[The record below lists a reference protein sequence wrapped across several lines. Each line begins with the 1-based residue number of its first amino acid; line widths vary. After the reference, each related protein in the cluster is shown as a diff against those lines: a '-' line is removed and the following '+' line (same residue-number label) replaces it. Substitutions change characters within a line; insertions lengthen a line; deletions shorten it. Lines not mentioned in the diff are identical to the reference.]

1 MMYRRSNRQRL
12 ALAALL
18 AATATLVTLDFREG
32 EGGPLRRVQDVAIAV
47 VAPLQSGVGEVFGPV
62 GDFFSTLSRLG
73 SLKEENARLLGE
85 IKALQG
91 QQTRFPEVLRENRRL
106 KALTDQKDW
115 VQGRTLGAKVI
126 GVGPSNQEWT
136 VFLDKGSAHGL
147 KEDMAV
153 VSSEG
158 LVGRVILAGESYSK
172 VLLAIDPQHSAGAR
186 LTGSGETGVVSGR
199 SDQDLKFDLIDPAT
213 RLQKGETVVTSGYD
227 RGIYPSGIPIGRVT
241 GSRIAQDGLT
251 KSASVRPFV
260 KFSRLD
266 SVLVLMD
273 SGSIVKSPGQ

>member
-32 EGGPLRRVQDVAIAV
+32 SGGPLRRVQDVAMSV
-47 VAPLQSGVGEVFGPV
+47 VAPLQSGVGDVFRPV
-62 GDFFSTLSRLG
+62 GDTFSTLSRLG
-73 SLKEENARLLGE
+73 SLKRENAQLRTE
-85 IKALQG
+85 VKALQG
-91 QQTRFPEVLRENRRL
+91 QQTRFPELIRENRRL
-106 KALTDQKDW
+106 KALTEQKDW
-115 VQGRTLGAKVI
+115 VQGRTLGAQVI

-136 VFLDKGSAHGL
+136 VFLNKGSSEGL

-158 LVGRVILAGESYSK
+158 LVGKIVLAGESYSK

-186 LTGSGETGVVSGR
+186 LTGSGETGVVSGK
-199 SDQDLKFDLIDPAT
+199 SDEDLTFELIDPAT
-213 RLQKGETVVTSGYD
+213 KITKGETVVTSGYD
-227 RGIYPSGIPIGRVT
+227 RGIYPPGIPIGRVT
-241 GSRIAQDGLT
+241 GYWTAQDGLT

-266 SVLVLMD
+266 TVLVLLD
-273 SGSIVKSPGQ
+273 SGSIVKAAEH

>member
-18 AATATLVTLDFREG
+18 AATATLVTLDFRG
-32 EGGPLRRVQDVAIAV
+32 GASGPLRSIQDAAMSV
-47 VAPLQSGVGEVFGPV
+47 VAPLQSGVGQVFGPV
-62 GDFFSTLSRLG
+62 GEVFSTVSKLG
-73 SLKEENARLLGE
+73 TLKSENAELRRE

-91 QQTRFPEVLRENRRL
+91 QQTRFPEILRENRRL
-106 KALTDQKDW
+106 KTLTAQKDW
-115 VQGRTLGAKVI
+115 VQGRTIGAKVI
-126 GVGPSNQEWT
+126 GVGPSNQEST
-136 VFLDKGSAHGL
+136 VFLDKGSSHGL

-158 LVGRVILAGESYSK
+158 LVGRVVLAGESYSK
-172 VLLAIDPQHSAGAR
+172 VLLAIDPQHAAGAR
-186 LTGSGETGVVSGR
+186 LTQSSETGVVSGR
-199 SDQDLKFDLIDPAT
+199 SSEDLKFDLIDPAT
-213 RLQKGETVVTSGYD
+213 KIAKGETVVTSGYD

-241 GSRIAQDGLT
+241 RSRTAPDGLS

-266 SVLVLMD
+266 TVLVLLD
-273 SGSIVKSPGQ
+273 SGSLVKTPAG